1 MNKFNSVLT
10 VKGILNIFIT
20 EESGSF
26 LKLNNK
32 IQQGLDYFCLL
43 KLRFLYEDWHLKFQV
58 SFLCIPDYF
67 GVWYDRNSSRKFV
80 LTGYMQIKENLEYL
94 K

>member
-1 MNKFNSVLT
+1 MIGSYLCDWAQVLFSVILNTLFIMLMNKFNSVLT

-43 KLRFLYEDWHLKFQV
+43 KLRFLYED
-58 SFLCIPDYF
+58 
-67 GVWYDRNSSRKFV
+67 
-80 LTGYMQIKENLEYL
+80 
-94 K
+94 

>member
-43 KLRFLYEDWHLKFQV
+43 KLRFLYED
-58 SFLCIPDYF
+58 
-67 GVWYDRNSSRKFV
+67 
-80 LTGYMQIKENLEYL
+80 
-94 K
+94 